1 MIVKEKNLI
10 ILAKVKYIEYE
21 IIFGFL
27 LSINLKFIKALR
39 MLRVLRPLRMI
50 SRNPSLKIAV

>member
-27 LSINLKFIKALR
+27 LSINLKFINTIK
-39 MLRVLRPLRMI
+39 
-50 SRNPSLKIAV
+50 N